1 MHIQVL
7 NLSMNT
13 GDRELRRLF
22 SAFGSVTSAEVLRDK
37 FNGRSKC
44 NALIDMPVDSEARQ
58 AIVSL
63 HQTTFDGKKI
73 SVSEHRT
80 KPEW

>member
-22 SAFGSVTSAEVLRDK
+22 SPFGIVSSAEVLRDK
-37 FNGRSKC
+37 FSGRSKC
-44 NALIDMPVDSEARQ
+44 NAVIDMPVASEARQ

-63 HQTTFDGKKI
+63 HLTTLDGKKI
-73 SVSEHRT
+73 SVAEHHIQ
-80 KPEW
+80 PEW

>member
-13 GDRELRRLF
+13 GDRDLQRLF
-22 SAFGSVTSAEVLRDK
+22 STFGIVTSAEVLRDK

-44 NALIDMPVDSEARQ
+44 NAMVDMPVDSEARQ

-63 HQTTFDGKKI
+63 HQTALDGKTI
-73 SVSEHRT
+73 SVSEHRA

>member
-13 GDRELRRLF
+13 DDRDVRRLF
-22 SAFGSVTSAEVLRDK
+22 STFGIVTSAEVLRDK

-44 NALIDMPVDSEARQ
+44 NAVVDMPVDSEARQ

-63 HQTTFDGKKI
+63 HQTTLDGKKI
-73 SVSEHRT
+73 SVTQHHT
-80 KPEW
+80 QPEW

>member
-7 NLSMNT
+7 NLSLNT

-22 SAFGSVTSAEVLRDK
+22 SPFGIVTSAEVLRDK

-44 NALIDMPVDSEARQ
+44 NAMIDMPVDTEARQ
-58 AIVSL
+58 AILSL
-63 HQTTFDGKKI
+63 HKTTLDGKTI
-73 SVSEHRT
+73 SVSEHHT
-80 KPEW
+80 QPEW

>member
-13 GDRELRRLF
+13 DDRDVRRLF
-22 SAFGSVTSAEVLRDK
+22 STFGIVTSAEVLRDK

-44 NALIDMPVDSEARQ
+44 NAMVDMPVDTEARQ

-63 HQTTFDGKKI
+63 HQTTLDGKKI
-73 SVSEHRT
+73 SVSEHHL